1 MTTKAVIASA
11 AKQSRGPVAL
21 LILLIA
27 AAPGAL
33 AQDFYKGRTI
43 NLYIGFGVGG
53 SYDLYGRLV
62 AQHLGRHIPGMPT
75 IVPLQMPGAGGLAA
89 ANYMAKV
96 AAKDGSA
103 IAITS
108 QTVVLDQLTGETGVA
123 YDARDFSWLGRVT
136 TSATLFFTWHSS
148 PTKTFADAQAR
159 ETTMGSSGSGDTTDP
174 PRALNALG
182 GAKFKLVLGYRGSN
196 EVQLAVERGEI
207 EGGYA
212 LWSDF
217 KFRKADWL
225 RDRQVN
231 LLFFVADKRQPDY
244 PDVPL
249 SSELVPTAEDKR
261 IMALFAAPSVV
272 GRSFFAAP
280 GIPAARLALLRHAFA
295 EMLVDQGFLADA
307 ARVGLALDPMSGDDL
322 QENIRVLL
330 ATPADLVAKAKKVR
344 EP

>member
-1 MTTKAVIASA
+1 MTAGLRLLRRLRLLARTTISVIASA
-11 AKQSRGPVAL
+11 AKQSRGPQAL
-21 LILLIA
+21 LILLCL
-27 AAPGAL
+27 AAPGAH

-62 AQHLGRHIPGMPT
+62 AQHLGRHIPGGPT

-96 AAKDGSA
+96 AAKDGTA

-108 QTVVLDQLTGETGVA
+108 QTVVIDQLTGETGVA

-148 PTKTFADAQAR
+148 PTKTFVDAQQR

-174 PRALNALG
+174 PRALNALA

-196 EVQLAVERGEI
+196 EVQLAIERGEI

-231 LLFFVADKRQPDY
+231 LLFFVADKRDPDF
-244 PDVPL
+244 
-249 SSELVPTAEDKR
+249 R
-261 IMALFAAPSVV
+261 RAPVDRADADRRRQGDHGPSP
-272 GRSFFAAP
+272 RRAWS
-280 GIPAARLALLRHAFA
+280 AARSSPPPAFPRRA
-295 EMLVDQGFLADA
+295 SSCCAGPSPRCSPTRISSPTPRA
-307 ARVGLALDPMSGDDL
+307 SGSRS
-322 QENIRVLL
+322 IR
-330 ATPADLVAKAKKVR
+330 
-344 EP
+344 